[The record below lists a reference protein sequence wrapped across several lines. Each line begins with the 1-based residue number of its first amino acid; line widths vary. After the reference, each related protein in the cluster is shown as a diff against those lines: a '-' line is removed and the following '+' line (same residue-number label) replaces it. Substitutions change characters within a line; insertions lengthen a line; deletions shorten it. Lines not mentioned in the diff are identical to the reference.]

1 MPTLKGKYN
10 IKAVSNMLGIQPSTL
25 RAWERR
31 YHIIAPKR
39 NDAGHRLYTEEH
51 VRILKWLMNKVNE
64 GFTIGQAV
72 QLLESNR
79 LQNHNPAEMTYSK
92 EVFLVDD
99 ILRYLLKFDEIHAR
113 ELLNEAFVIYT
124 IEKVITH
131 ILILIADKL
140 ELMRKND
147 EITSAQ
153 ERYIESFLC
162 LRVGMIY
169 HNTQTNVTL
178 PKALTICAPGEGST
192 LHLFLFTIY
201 LRLRGYQATY
211 FGTGLEEDEISAA
224 VKQYAPKYVFI
235 SCLKE
240 RYLKRTLNLINE
252 LQDRNPKICTGFVG
266 SASQFVSDKD
276 RDELQHIFIGDT
288 KKEWDEWLKI
298 SE

>member
-51 VRILKWLMNKVNE
+51 VRILKWLMYKVNE

-79 LQNHNPAEMTYSK
+79 LQNHNLVEVAYST

-99 ILRYLLKFDEIHAR
+99 ILHYLLKFDETYAR

-124 IEKVITH
+124 TEKVITH
-131 ILILIADKL
+131 IFVKIIDKL
-140 ELMRKND
+140 ETMRRND
-147 EITSAQ
+147 EITAVQ
-153 ERYIESFLC
+153 ERYIDSFLC
-162 LRVGMIY
+162 SRIGMIY
-169 HNTQTNVTL
+169 HNTHTNFIL
-178 PKALTICAPGEGST
+178 PKALAICAPGELNT
-192 LHLFLFTIY
+192 LNLFVFTIY
-201 LRLRGYQATY
+201 LRLKGYQATY
-211 FGTGLEEDEISAA
+211 LGTGLEEDEIHT
-224 VKQYAPKYVFI
+224 VIKQFAPKYVFI
-235 SCLKE
+235 SCSKE
-240 RYLKRTLNLINE
+240 RYLKGALNLIKK
-252 LQDRNPKICTGFVG
+252 LQSQNSKICIGLVGF
-266 SASQFVSDKD
+266 ASQFVSDEDKIG
-276 RDELQHIFIGDT
+276 LQNVFIGDT
-288 KKEWDEWLKI
+288 KKEWDKWLNT

>member
-39 NDAGHRLYTEEH
+39 NDAGYRLYTEEH

-92 EVFLVDD
+92 EILLVDD
-99 ILRYLLKFDEIHAR
+99 ILGYLLKFDEIHAR

-131 ILILIADKL
+131 IFILIADKL
-140 ELMRKND
+140 ETMRKND
-147 EITSAQ
+147 EITAVQ
-153 ERYIESFLC
+153 ERYVEAFLC
-162 LRVGMIY
+162 SRVGMIY
-169 HNTQTNVTL
+169 HNTQTHFTL
-178 PKALTICAPGEGST
+178 PKALSVCAPGEMNA

-201 LRLRGYQATY
+201 LRLKGYQAIY
-211 FGTGLEEDEISAA
+211 LGTGLEENEICAA
-224 VKQYAPKYVFI
+224 IEQFTPKYVFI
-235 SCLKE
+235 ACSKE
-240 RYLKRTLNLINE
+240 RYLKSWLNLIKK
-252 LQDRNPKICTGFVG
+252 LQSQNPKICTGLIGF
-266 SASQFVSDKD
+266 ASQLVSDED
-276 RDELQHIFIGDT
+276 EAELQNICIGDT
-288 KKEWDEWLKI
+288 KKEWDEWLKM